1 MKSLKK
7 AFGGDKEVS
16 SVTRLIEIY
25 SSNEYEENSIEG
37 LVISILSNESLTN
50 KDSVFDIVE
59 SIHFMKSNGAVE
71 ASRALRKQLKHGSTH
86 QNIRALTIFHGCVSN
101 GINNSN
107 FPDSELEARFR
118 LIASDPVYDSKVKKK
133 LRSVLRSICEE
144 NNQNSRY
151 KQLYED
157 CGSVKPARPARRTP
171 STLSKLSTSSI
182 PKLNQQKAHKVAD
195 SPIEIEDPFAD
206 PPDTR

>member
-59 SIHFMKSNGAVE
+59 SIHFMKRNGAVE

-86 QNIRALTIFHGCVSN
+86 QNIRALTVN
-101 GINNSN
+101 
-107 FPDSELEARFR
+107 
-118 LIASDPVYDSKVKKK
+118 
-133 LRSVLRSICEE
+133 
-144 NNQNSRY
+144 
-151 KQLYED
+151 
-157 CGSVKPARPARRTP
+157 T
-171 STLSKLSTSSI
+171 
-182 PKLNQQKAHKVAD
+182 
-195 SPIEIEDPFAD
+195 
-206 PPDTR
+206 